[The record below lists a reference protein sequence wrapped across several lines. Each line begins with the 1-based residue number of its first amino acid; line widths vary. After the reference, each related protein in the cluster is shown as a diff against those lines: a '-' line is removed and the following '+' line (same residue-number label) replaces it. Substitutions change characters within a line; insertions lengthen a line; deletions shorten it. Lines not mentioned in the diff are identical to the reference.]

1 MDYRDYRH
9 NIYVCGVRKN
19 GRIDHFM
26 MPKGT
31 VNPVALEPFS
41 FAYDEQ
47 TGDILKS
54 KTLKYHHTDRQ
65 IDFNYVIGLAE
76 DMKDALEA
84 MRDGKKFAVDGEF

>member
-1 MDYRDYRH
+1 
-9 NIYVCGVRKN
+9 VRKN

-54 KTLKYHHTDRQ
+54 KTLKYHHAERQ
-65 IDFNYVIGLAE
+65 IDINYIIQLGEEML
-76 DMKDALEA
+76 DALEA
-84 MRDGKKFAVDGEF
+84 MRDGKNFVGADEVL